1 MSSRLE
7 VLGLRAS
14 HEGIQSVK
22 DNIEKVLT
30 IYNINPP
37 KEVLQD
43 IAAPAAFFV
52 FHHDCGFIEIVL

>member
-22 DNIEKVLT
+22 DNHLNDQQHKS
-30 IYNINPP
+30 PP
-37 KEVLQD
+37 KEMLQN
-43 IAAPAAFFV
+43 
-52 FHHDCGFIEIVL
+52 IESTNDLQYKSPKKK